1 MWGFIITSVIDVLK
15 LVVKKWHCF
24 PQRHFNPNTNR
35 VNGKSVYS
43 TETANCA
50 ATALPAAW
58 WLYLFKY
65 SSVEYVYSLQRL
77 PFKHFMCVRACVRA
91 CVRVCVCVCVCSLC
105 IVCDRS

>member
-77 PFKHFMCVRACVRA
+77 PFKHLT
-91 CVRVCVCVCVCSLC
+91 SLTLPSASSKKTSITHSGLL
-105 IVCDRS
+105 IV